1 MPHFQDIAHAMIATA
16 PIRAFLSL
24 GLDPANF
31 LNFLKSKLQSALIC
45 IFEMCETH
53 DWRCV
58 RGILNAA
65 ARVSDHTRETTR
77 RAWPPTID
85 RQREVV
91 NNLKLAGLETKINED
106 VLRLFER
113 QQAKFQDHYDG
124 LMRGG

>member
-1 MPHFQDIAHAMIATA
+1 MLP
-16 PIRAFLSL
+16 REY
-24 GLDPANF
+24 
-31 LNFLKSKLQSALIC
+31 LITLAKRHV
-45 IFEMCETH
+45 EH
-53 DWRCV
+53 GRQ
-58 RGILNAA
+58 R
-65 ARVSDHTRETTR
+65 
-77 RAWPPTID
+77 ID